1 MAATAQLTDDYHL
14 SLSIGKGLWDD
25 LVGAALP
32 LKVKDGTFDLGKAVV
47 SGVKQIGARGSHSA
61 RDAGPCEGPSGS
73 VLGRPSR
80 GRLPGRERDVP
91 RGGRLVHRDR

>member
-1 MAATAQLTDDYHL
+1 MAATAQLTDDYHH

-47 SGVKQIGARGSHSA
+47 SEVNTPSHPIALSPASMASA
-61 RDAGPCEGPSGS
+61 AD
-73 VLGRPSR
+73 
-80 GRLPGRERDVP
+80 
-91 RGGRLVHRDR
+91 